1 MKNIMLG
8 VALGIGAAGVVV
20 AIVLALS
27 GGNDETT
34 VVETAPATPSTTATA
49 PGTAGESTAG
59 PGPETTAADSNASV
73 DALARAYC
81 EVEQRDPDDFA
92 REFGTGEQAMSNCI
106 EREIAAAGRECETD
120 KATDPDDYMRQFG
133 GSDDAALERCLK
145 YELQSF

>member
-27 GGNDETT
+27 GGGDETT
-34 VVETAPATPSTTATA
+34 VAETAPTTPSSVARA
-49 PGTAGESTAG
+49 PGTVA
-59 PGPETTAADSNASV
+59 GPETSGPDSGASV
-73 DALARAYC
+73 ESLAGTYC
-81 EVEQRDPDDFA
+81 EVEQRDADDFA
-92 REFGTGEQAMSNCI
+92 RQFGTGTEAMSNCI
-106 EREIAAAGRECETD
+106 ESEIAAAGRECEAD
-120 KATDPDDYMRQFG
+120 KTTDPDDYRNQF